1 MLYALS
7 RNKIEIELDL
17 SNYVTK
23 SDLKNAAAVD
33 ISDFAKKKK
42 ADLVSLKSDV
52 DKLDIDKLRNIPS
65 NLSNLKSKVDKL
77 NVDKLKPVPVILKKI
92 KNVVEKK
99 VVKKMCAIN

>member
-42 ADLVSLKSDV
+42 S
-52 DKLDIDKLRNIPS
+52 
-65 NLSNLKSKVDKL
+65 
-77 NVDKLKPVPVILKKI
+77 
-92 KNVVEKK
+92 
-99 VVKKMCAIN
+99 